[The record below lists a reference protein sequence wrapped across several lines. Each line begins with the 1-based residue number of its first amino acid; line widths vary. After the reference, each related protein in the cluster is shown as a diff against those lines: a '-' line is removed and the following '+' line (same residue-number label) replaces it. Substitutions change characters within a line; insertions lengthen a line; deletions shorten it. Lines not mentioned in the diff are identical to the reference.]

1 MMSVNGVK
9 GRVAL
14 CRALKFL
21 NLIDLSIEPVIDF
34 SLGFSGIYN
43 RPDPENRILRG
54 DTPEKRCISEE
65 KVNNRL

>member
-1 MMSVNGVK
+1 VPLPCSVPV
-9 GRVAL
+9 VVE
-14 CRALKFL
+14 
-21 NLIDLSIEPVIDF
+21 LSVPESLLEPVIDF

>member
-1 MMSVNGVK
+1 MLHRYKWMQN
-9 GRVAL
+9 AL
-14 CRALKFL
+14 
-21 NLIDLSIEPVIDF
+21 EPVIDF